1 MNLRKKGFQLPQKI
15 KFDEDTL
22 TPTFGRLVAEPF
34 ERGYGITIGN
44 ALRRVLLSSITGA
57 AVTAVKIK
65 GVLHEFSS
73 IDGVKEDVVDII
85 LNVKKI
91 RLKINGDGKK
101 VGTIV
106 EKGPKIV
113 TAGDIKVDSSVEIL
127 NPDQPIATL
136 DKGITFEMELYMKKG
151 KGYVPQE
158 VNKEEDYPIGVIA
171 IDSLFSPVKKVN
183 FWVEKARV
191 GRSTDYDKLIME
203 VTTDGSITPER
214 AISEAAGILVEHFD
228 LFILEEDA
236 IYPMDETARA
246 SAQSGNSSINLNL
259 LKSIDELELSVRA
272 QNCLKNANI
281 HTIADL
287 VQKQEHEMLK
297 IKNFG
302 RKSLNEIKEILR
314 SMGLEL
320 GMKIDMEA
328 LKELQRSGGKSNAS

>member
-1 MNLRKKGFQLPQKI
+1 MNLRKKGFQLPQRI

-22 TPTFGRLVAEPF
+22 SPTFGRLTAEPF
-34 ERGYGITIGN
+34 ERGYGITVGN
-44 ALRRVLLSSITGA
+44 AMRRVLLSSITGA

-91 RLKINGDGKK
+91 RMRIRGDGKK
-101 VGTIV
+101 TGSIA
-106 EKGPKIV
+106 EKGPKVV
-113 TAGDIKVDSSVEIL
+113 TAGDIKVDGSVEIL
-127 NPDQPIATL
+127 NPELPIATL
-136 DKGITFEMELYMKKG
+136 DKGATFEMELYMSTG
-151 KGYVPQE
+151 KGYVPAE
-158 VNKEEDYPIGVIA
+158 VNKEAGLPIGVIA
-171 IDSLFSPVKKVN
+171 VDSIFSPVKRVN

-203 VTTDGSITPER
+203 ITTDGSITPER

-236 IYPMDETARA
+236 IYPMEDRA
-246 SAQSGNSSINLNL
+246 SLTYQQGSSTINENL
-259 LKSIDELELSVRA
+259 LKSIEELELSVRA
-272 QNCLKNANI
+272 HNCLKNANI
-281 HTIADL
+281 QTIADL
-287 VQKQEHEMLK
+287 VQKTEEEMLK
-297 IKNFG
+297 TKNFG

-320 GMKIDMEA
+320 GMKIDTEA
-328 LKELQRSGGKSNAS
+328 LEALQAGGKGNAA

>member
-1 MNLRKKGFQLPQKI
+1 MNLRKKGFQLPQRI

-22 TPTFGRLVAEPF
+22 SPTFGRLTAEPF

-44 ALRRVLLSSITGA
+44 AMRRVLLSSITGA

-91 RLKINGDGKK
+91 RMRIHGDGKK
-101 VGTIV
+101 TGSIA
-106 EKGPKIV
+106 EKGPKVI
-113 TAGDIKVDSSVEIL
+113 TAADIKVDGSVEIL
-127 NPDQPIATL
+127 NPELPIATL
-136 DKGITFEMELYMKKG
+136 DKGTTFEMELYMSTG
-151 KGYVPQE
+151 KGYVPAE
-158 VNKEEDYPIGVIA
+158 VNKEVGLPIGVIA
-171 IDSLFSPVKKVN
+171 VDSLFSPVKRVN

-203 VTTDGSITPER
+203 ITTDGSITPER

-236 IYPMDETARA
+236 IYPMEDRA
-246 SAQSGNSSINLNL
+246 GLTSQQGSSTINENL

-272 QNCLKNANI
+272 HNCLKNANI
-281 HTIADL
+281 QTIADL
-287 VQKQEHEMLK
+287 VQKTEQEMLK
-297 IKNFG
+297 TKNFG

-320 GMKIDMEA
+320 GMKIDTETLKA
-328 LKELQRSGGKSNAS
+328 LQAGGKGNAA

>member
-22 TPTFGRLVAEPF
+22 SQTFGRLVAEPF
-34 ERGYGITIGN
+34 ERGYGITVGN

-57 AVTAVKIK
+57 AVTAIKIK

-91 RLKINGDGKK
+91 RLRIQGDGKK
-101 VGTIV
+101 TGTIA
-106 EKGPKIV
+106 EKGSKVV
-113 TAGDIKVDSSVEIL
+113 TAGDIKTDGSVEIL
-127 NPDQPIATL
+127 NPDLPIATL
-136 DKGITFEMELYMKKG
+136 DKGATLEMELFMSTG
-151 KGYVPQE
+151 KGYVPAE
-158 VNKEEDYPIGVIA
+158 VNKEADYPIGVIA
-171 IDSLFSPVKKVN
+171 VDSLFSPVKKVN

-203 VTTDGSITPER
+203 ITTDGSITPER

-236 IYPMDETARA
+236 IYPMEERTAA
-246 SAQSGNSSINLNL
+246 TSQMGMSTINENL

-272 QNCLKNANI
+272 HNCLKNANI
-281 HTIADL
+281 QTIADL
-287 VQKQEHEMLK
+287 VQKTEQEMLK
-297 IKNFG
+297 TKNFG
-302 RKSLNEIKEILR
+302 RKSLNEIKSILR
-314 SMGLEL
+314 SMGLDF

-328 LKELQRSGGKSNAS
+328 LKALQAGGKTNAS

>member
-22 TPTFGRLVAEPF
+22 SPTFGRLVAEPF
-34 ERGYGITIGN
+34 ERGYGITVGN

-57 AVTAVKIK
+57 AVTAIKIK

-91 RLKINGDGKK
+91 RLRIHGDGKK
-101 VGTIV
+101 TGTIA
-106 EKGPKIV
+106 EKGPKV
-113 TAGDIKVDSSVEIL
+113 VKAGDIKVDGSVEIL
-127 NPDQPIATL
+127 NPDLTLATL
-136 DKGITFEMELYMKKG
+136 DKGATLEMELFMGTG
-151 KGYVPQE
+151 KGYVPAE
-158 VNKEEDYPIGVIA
+158 VNKEADYPIGVIA
-171 IDSLFSPVKKVN
+171 VDSLFSPVKKVN

-203 VTTDGSITPER
+203 ITTDGSVTPER

-236 IYPMDETARA
+236 IYPMEERAGTNSQTGTATV
-246 SAQSGNSSINLNL
+246 NENL

-272 QNCLKNANI
+272 HNCLKNANI
-281 HTIADL
+281 QTIADL
-287 VQKQEHEMLK
+287 VQKTEQEMLK
-297 IKNFG
+297 TKNFG
-302 RKSLNEIKEILR
+302 RKSLNEIKTILR
-314 SMGLEL
+314 SMGLDF

-328 LKELQRSGGKSNAS
+328 LKALERGGKTNAP

>member
-22 TPTFGRLVAEPF
+22 SPTFGRLVAEPF
-34 ERGYGITIGN
+34 ERGYGITVGN

-85 LNVKKI
+85 LNIKKI
-91 RLKINGDGKK
+91 RLRIHGDGKK
-101 VGTIV
+101 TGTIA
-106 EKGPKIV
+106 EKGPKVV
-113 TAGDIKVDSSVEIL
+113 TAGDIKTDGSVEIL
-127 NPDQPIATL
+127 NPELPIATL
-136 DKGITFEMELYMKKG
+136 DKGATLEMELFMSTG
-151 KGYVPQE
+151 KGYVPAE
-158 VNKEEDYPIGVIA
+158 INKEADYPIGVLA
-171 IDSLFSPVKKVN
+171 IDSLFSPVRKVN

-203 VTTDGSITPER
+203 ITTDGSITPER

-236 IYPMDETARA
+236 IYPVEERTSA
-246 SAQSGNSSINLNL
+246 SSQMGMATINENL

-272 QNCLKNANI
+272 HNCLKNANI
-281 HTIADL
+281 QTIADL
-287 VQKQEHEMLK
+287 VQKTEQEMLK
-297 IKNFG
+297 TKNFG
-302 RKSLNEIKEILR
+302 RKSLNEIKSILR
-314 SMGLEL
+314 SMGLDF

-328 LKELQRSGGKSNAS
+328 LKALQAGGKTNAS

>member
-22 TPTFGRLVAEPF
+22 SPTFGRLVAEPF
-34 ERGYGITIGN
+34 ERGYGTTIGN

-85 LNVKKI
+85 LNIKKI
-91 RLKINGDGKK
+91 RLRIHGDGKK
-101 VGTIV
+101 TGTIA
-106 EKGPKIV
+106 EKGPKVV

-127 NPDQPIATL
+127 NPDLTIATL
-136 DKGITFEMELYMKKG
+136 DKGATLEMELFMSTG
-151 KGYVPQE
+151 KGYVPAE
-158 VNKEEDYPIGVIA
+158 VNKEADYPIGVIA
-171 IDSLFSPVKKVN
+171 VDSLFSPVRKVN

-203 VTTDGSITPER
+203 ITTDGSITPER

-228 LFILEEDA
+228 IFILEEDA
-236 IYPMDETARA
+236 IYPMEERTAA
-246 SAQSGNSSINLNL
+246 ISHTGSASINENL

-272 QNCLKNANI
+272 HNCLKNANI
-281 HTIADL
+281 QTIADL
-287 VQKQEHEMLK
+287 VQKTEQEMLK
-297 IKNFG
+297 TKNFG
-302 RKSLNEIKEILR
+302 KKSLNEIKNILK
-314 SMGLEL
+314 SMGLDF
-320 GMKIDMEA
+320 GMKIDTEA
-328 LKELQRSGGKSNAS
+328 LKALQTGGKANAS

>member
-1 MNLRKKGFQLPQKI
+1 MNLRKKGFQLPQRI

-22 TPTFGRLVAEPF
+22 SPTFGRLTAEPF
-34 ERGYGITIGN
+34 ERGYGITVGN
-44 ALRRVLLSSITGA
+44 AMRRVLLSSITGA

-91 RLKINGDGKK
+91 RMRIHGDGKK
-101 VGTIV
+101 TTGSIA
-106 EKGPKIV
+106 EKGPKVV
-113 TAGDIKVDSSVEIL
+113 TAGDIKVDGSVEIL
-127 NPDQPIATL
+127 NPELPIATL
-136 DKGITFEMELYMKKG
+136 DKGTTFEMELYMSTG
-151 KGYVPQE
+151 KGYVPAE
-158 VNKEEDYPIGVIA
+158 VNKEAGLPIGVIA
-171 IDSLFSPVKKVN
+171 VDSLFSPVKRVN

-203 VTTDGSITPER
+203 ITTDGSITPER

-236 IYPMDETARA
+236 IYPMEDRA
-246 SAQSGNSSINLNL
+246 SLISQQGSSPINENL

-272 QNCLKNANI
+272 HNCLKNANI
-281 HTIADL
+281 QTIADL
-287 VQKQEHEMLK
+287 VQKTEQEMLK
-297 IKNFG
+297 TKNFG

-320 GMKIDMEA
+320 GMKIDTEA
-328 LKELQRSGGKSNAS
+328 LKALQAGGKGNAA

>member
-1 MNLRKKGFQLPQKI
+1 MNLRKKGFHLPQKI

-22 TPTFGRLVAEPF
+22 SPSFGRLVAEPF

-57 AVTAVKIK
+57 AVTAIRIK

-73 IDGVKEDVVDII
+73 IDGVKEDVVDIV

-91 RLKINGDGKK
+91 RLRIHGDGKK
-101 VGTIV
+101 TGSIA

-113 TAGDIKVDSSVEIL
+113 TAGDIKVDDSVEIL
-127 NPDQPIATL
+127 NPEQVIATL
-136 DKGITFEMELYMKKG
+136 DKGATFEMELFMSTG
-151 KGYVPQE
+151 KGFVPAE
-158 VNKEEDYPIGVIA
+158 MNKEPDFPIGVIA
-171 IDSLFSPVKKVN
+171 VDSIFSPVKKVN
-183 FWVEKARV
+183 YWVEKARV

-203 VTTDGSITPER
+203 ITTDGSITPER

-236 IYPMDETARA
+236 IYPIEERSMVF
-246 SAQSGNSSINLNL
+246 SQSGNPAINLNL

-272 QNCLKNANI
+272 YNCLKNANI
-281 HTIADL
+281 QTIADL
-287 VQKQEHEMLK
+287 VQKTEQEMLK
-297 IKNFG
+297 TKNFG

-314 SMGLEL
+314 SMGLDF
-320 GMKIDMEA
+320 GMKIDTELLNA
-328 LKELQRSGGKSNAS
+328 LKSGGNVNAS

>member
-1 MNLRKKGFQLPQKI
+1 MNLRKKGFQLPQRI

-22 TPTFGRLVAEPF
+22 SQTFGRLVAEPF
-34 ERGYGITIGN
+34 ERGYGITVGN

-57 AVTAVKIK
+57 AVTAIKIK

-91 RLKINGDGKK
+91 RLRIQGDGKK
-101 VGTIV
+101 TGTIA
-106 EKGPKIV
+106 EKGPKVV
-113 TAGDIKVDSSVEIL
+113 TAGDIKTDGSVEIL
-127 NPDQPIATL
+127 NPDLPIATL
-136 DKGITFEMELYMKKG
+136 DKGATLEMELFMSTG
-151 KGYVPQE
+151 KGYVPAE
-158 VNKEEDYPIGVIA
+158 VNKEADYPIGVIA
-171 IDSLFSPVKKVN
+171 VDSLFSPVKKVN

-203 VTTDGSITPER
+203 ITTDGSITPER

-236 IYPMDETARA
+236 IYPMEERTAA
-246 SAQSGNSSINLNL
+246 TSQMGMATINENL

-272 QNCLKNANI
+272 HNCLKNANI
-281 HTIADL
+281 QTIADL
-287 VQKQEHEMLK
+287 VQKTEQEMLK
-297 IKNFG
+297 TKNFG
-302 RKSLNEIKEILR
+302 RKSLNEIKSILR
-314 SMGLEL
+314 SMGLDF

-328 LKELQRSGGKSNAS
+328 LKALQAGGKTNAS

>member
-22 TPTFGRLVAEPF
+22 SQTFGRLVAEPF
-34 ERGYGITIGN
+34 ERGYGITVGN

-57 AVTAVKIK
+57 AVTAIKIK

-91 RLKINGDGKK
+91 RLRIQGDGKK
-101 VGTIV
+101 TGTIA
-106 EKGPKIV
+106 EKGPKVV
-113 TAGDIKVDSSVEIL
+113 TAGDIKTDGSVEIL
-127 NPDQPIATL
+127 NPDLPIATL
-136 DKGITFEMELYMKKG
+136 DKGATLEMELFMSTG
-151 KGYVPQE
+151 KGYVPAE
-158 VNKEEDYPIGVIA
+158 VNKEADYPIGVIA
-171 IDSLFSPVKKVN
+171 VDSLFSPVKKVN

-203 VTTDGSITPER
+203 ITTDGSITPER

-236 IYPMDETARA
+236 IYPMEERTAA
-246 SAQSGNSSINLNL
+246 TSQMGMSTINENL

-272 QNCLKNANI
+272 HNCLKNANI
-281 HTIADL
+281 QTIADL
-287 VQKQEHEMLK
+287 VQKTEQEMLK
-297 IKNFG
+297 TKNFG
-302 RKSLNEIKEILR
+302 RKSLNEIKSILR
-314 SMGLEL
+314 SMGLDF

-328 LKELQRSGGKSNAS
+328 LKALQAGGKTNAS